1 MDFKGE
7 GSEDRWNSFLTT
19 RALHFNR
26 IGFIL
31 DGVAFQ
37 VGSQVIPCSKGIL
50 EIDGTYLCSNSLKK
64 KEFAASVAKAFTLEG
79 GVEIEEKVDLS
90 TFLAN

>member
-19 RALHFNR
+19 RALQSDRLHLRWCGLPGR
-26 IGFIL
+26 I
-31 DGVAFQ
+31 
-37 VGSQVIPCSKGIL
+37 GSQVIPCSKGIL
-50 EIDGTYLCSNSLKK
+50 EIDGTYLCSNSLNIK
-64 KEFAASVAKAFTLEG
+64 KEFAASVAKAFALEG

-90 TFLAN
+90 TFLA